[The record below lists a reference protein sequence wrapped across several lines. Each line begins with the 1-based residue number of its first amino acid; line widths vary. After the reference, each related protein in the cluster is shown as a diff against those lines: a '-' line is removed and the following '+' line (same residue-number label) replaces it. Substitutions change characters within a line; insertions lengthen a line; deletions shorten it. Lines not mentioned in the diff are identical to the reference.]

1 MTKRKIL
8 TYWFAYALLSG
19 CASFES
25 PSVTE
30 LPIRSDPAPRQAQ
43 ARISDDASAIESALT
58 PATAAGADVAANR
71 GDATAIPATVS
82 TESPATARPQ
92 PLSIEESGQTGQVEN
107 TALDEISGL
116 VVSRQTP
123 GVLFALNDSGNP
135 AELYAMSETGADLGH
150 WQVNARNRDWED
162 MANVRLEGKD
172 YLVLG
177 DTGDNLRIRR
187 ESVLYL
193 VEEPSLDTPAN
204 TVLEPERRLRFR
216 YEDGPRNV
224 EAFAIS
230 DGIVYLISK
239 EPVGQAGAQ
248 ASRLYTLTLP
258 EQATDEQLTARFA
271 GELPLAKSGLE
282 ARLAA
287 AVAGV
292 DLNHPTALDFDALG
306 NTAYVLTYRH
316 VLRIRRRA
324 GQSWIEALTTP
335 SERIHSHTL
344 WQAEALAVSAG
355 QSIWLTSE
363 NTAAPIWALPIRPP
377 S

>member
-1 MTKRKIL
+1 MIERKVL
-8 TYWFAYALLSG
+8 TYGLAYAVLSG
-19 CASFES
+19 CATFES

-30 LPIRSDPAPRQAQ
+30 LPVRSDPAPRQAQ
-43 ARISDDASAIESALT
+43 ARVSEDASAFTPALT
-58 PATAAGADVAANR
+58 PTTAGGADAAVSQD
-71 GDATAIPATVS
+71 DAAPLPATEPA
-82 TESPATARPQ
+82 ESLATPRAQ
-92 PLSIEESGQTGQVEN
+92 PLSIDAPEQTGQVEN

-116 VVSRQTP
+116 AVSRQMP

-150 WQVNARNRDWED
+150 WKVNARNRDWED
-162 MANVRLEGKD
+162 MASVRLEGKD

-177 DTGDNLRIRR
+177 DTGDNLLIRR

-193 VEEPSLDTPAN
+193 VEEPLLDTPAD
-204 TVLEPERRLRFR
+204 TVLEPERTLRFR

-239 EPVGQAGAQ
+239 EPVGRSGAQ

-258 EQATDEQLTARFA
+258 MQATDELLTARFA

-292 DLNHPTALDFDALG
+292 DLNHPTALDFDARG
-306 NTAYVLTYRH
+306 NTADGLTYRH

-363 NTAAPIWALPIRPP
+363 
-377 S
+377 

>member
-1 MTKRKIL
+1 MTKRKFL
-8 TYWFAYALLSG
+8 TYWLAYAALSG
-19 CASFES
+19 CASFDT

-30 LPIRSDPAPRQAQ
+30 LPVRPDPAPRQAQ
-43 ARISDDASAIESALT
+43 ARLSDNATVIAPAPT
-58 PATAAGADVAANR
+58 PATASGNNVAASQD
-71 GDATAIPATVS
+71 GVTALPAT
-82 TESPATARPQ
+82 ESAELPATARVQ
-92 PLSIEESGQTGQVEN
+92 PLSIDAPGQTGQVEN

-116 VVSRQTP
+116 AVSRQMP

-150 WQVNARNRDWED
+150 WTVNARNRDWED
-162 MANVRLEGKD
+162 MASVRLEGKD

-204 TVLEPERRLRFR
+204 TVLEPQRTLRFH

-239 EPVGQAGAQ
+239 EPVARSGAQ

-258 EQATDEQLTARFA
+258 VQAMDELLTARFA

-292 DLNHPTALDFDALG
+292 DLNHPTALDFDALS

-324 GQSWIEALTTP
+324 GQSWVEALTTP
-335 SERIHSHTL
+335 AERIHSHTL

-363 NTAAPIWALPIRPP
+363 NTAAPLWALPTRPP